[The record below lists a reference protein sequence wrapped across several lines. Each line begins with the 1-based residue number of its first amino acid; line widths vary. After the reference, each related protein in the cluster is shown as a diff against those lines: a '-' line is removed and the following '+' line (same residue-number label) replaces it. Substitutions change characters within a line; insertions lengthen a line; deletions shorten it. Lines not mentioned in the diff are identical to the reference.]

1 MILEK
6 ARDLGL
12 ALSESPEFLRMQS
25 ARVVLDAN
33 ETVSSALQ
41 DYQQK
46 QEQLLDMLS
55 GENPDRLQ
63 VAALSRDVETLQEQL
78 LSNPVFSEA
87 MEAQNAFSQLMT
99 QVNREISACIGVQQ
113 SDEGGC
119 GGSCSGCSGCH

>member
-12 ALSESPEFLRMQS
+12 ALSESQEFSRMQS
-25 ARVVLDAN
+25 ARAVLDAN
-33 ETVSSALQ
+33 EAVTSTLQ

-46 QEQLLDMLS
+46 QEQLLDLLS
-55 GENPDRLQ
+55 GDNPDRLQ

-87 MEAQNAFSQLMT
+87 MEAQNAFSQLMA

-113 SDEGGC
+113 SEGGC

>member
-6 ARDLGL
+6 ARDLGV
-12 ALSESPEFLRMQS
+12 ALSQSQEFIRMQS
-25 ARVVLDAN
+25 SRAVLDAN
-33 ETVSSALQ
+33 ETVTGALNDFQSKQ
-41 DYQQK
+41 D
-46 QEQLLDMLS
+46 QLMELLS

-78 LSNPVFSEA
+78 IQNPIFAEA

-99 QVNREISACIGVQQ
+99 QVNKEISSCIGLQREE
-113 SDEGGC
+113 SGC

>member
-1 MILEK
+1 
-6 ARDLGL
+6 
-12 ALSESPEFLRMQS
+12 MQS
-25 ARVVLDAN
+25 ARALLDAN
-33 ETVSSALQ
+33 EAVTSTLQ

-46 QEQLLDMLS
+46 QEQLLDLLS
-55 GENPDRLQ
+55 GDNPDRLQ

-87 MEAQNAFSQLMT
+87 MEAQNAFSQLMA

-113 SDEGGC
+113 SEGGC

>member
-12 ALSESPEFLRMQS
+12 ALSETQEFLRMQS
-25 ARVVLDAN
+25 ARAVLDAN
-33 ETVSSALQ
+33 ETVTSTLQ

-46 QEQLLDMLS
+46 QEQLLDLLS
-55 GENPDRLQ
+55 SDNPERLQ
-63 VAALSRDVETLQEQL
+63 VSALSRDVETLQEQL

-87 MEAQNAFSQLMT
+87 MEAQNAFSQLMA

-113 SDEGGC
+113 SEESC

>member
-12 ALSESPEFLRMQS
+12 ALSESQEFLRMQS
-25 ARVVLDAN
+25 ARAVLDAN
-33 ETVSSALQ
+33 ETVTSTLG

-46 QEQLLDMLS
+46 QEQLMDLLS
-55 GENPDRLQ
+55 SDNPDRLQ
-63 VAALSRDVETLQEQL
+63 VAALSHDVETLQEQL

-87 MEAQNAFSQLMT
+87 MEAQNAFSQLMA

-113 SDEGGC
+113 SEEGC

>member
-6 ARDLGL
+6 ARDLGV
-12 ALSESPEFLRMQS
+12 ALSQSQEFIRMQS
-25 ARVVLDAN
+25 ARAVLDAN
-33 ETVSSALQ
+33 DVVTGALNDFQNKQ
-41 DYQQK
+41 D
-46 QEQLLDMLS
+46 QLMELLS

-78 LSNPVFSEA
+78 LQNPIFSEA

-99 QVNREISACIGVQQ
+99 QVNREISSCIGLQHEE
-113 SDEGGC
+113 SGC

>member
-6 ARDLGL
+6 ARDLGV
-12 ALSESPEFLRMQS
+12 ALSQSQEFIRMQS
-25 ARVVLDAN
+25 ARAVLDAN
-33 ETVSSALQ
+33 DVVTGALNDFQSKQ
-41 DYQQK
+41 D
-46 QEQLLDMLS
+46 QLMELLS

-78 LSNPVFSEA
+78 VQNPIFSEA

-99 QVNREISACIGVQQ
+99 QVNREISTCIGLQREE
-113 SDEGGC
+113 SSC

>member
-12 ALSESPEFLRMQS
+12 ALSESQEFSRMQS
-25 ARVVLDAN
+25 ARALLDAN
-33 ETVSSALQ
+33 EAVTSTLQ

-46 QEQLLDMLS
+46 QEQLLDLLS
-55 GENPDRLQ
+55 GDNPDRLQ

-87 MEAQNAFSQLMT
+87 MEAQNAFSQLMA

-113 SDEGGC
+113 SEGGC